1 MTEVTA
7 QSGLLSKT
15 RVHVEDTGGP
25 DGPLS
30 QEQAA
35 QMTKNLTE
43 DRDGFFDQ
51 FTTEFFSVGGEFKV
65 TEAQRQDAIAMC
77 QQSDQRAALACM
89 AAFGGAARGGSCCAC
104 GW

>member
-35 QMTKNLTE
+35 QMVSFLG
-43 DRDGFFDQ
+43 R
-51 FTTEFFSVGGEFKV
+51 
-65 TEAQRQDAIAMC
+65 
-77 QQSDQRAALACM
+77 
-89 AAFGGAARGGSCCAC
+89 
-104 GW
+104 